1 MLKSPMTGF
10 SLVELIVAMVSGL
23 GIVLCISSLYVA
35 QLRLDERLI
44 EQLRFQQGVQMLL
57 DVIERDMRRGGYL
70 AAGAVVGP
78 TTWPGLYWSANC
90 VVVAIDMNSDGIWGG
105 EQEFRGYR
113 YHAGRQRLEV
123 KSWLQSPVTP
133 ADACQE
139 AGWQDMTDGQYRITA
154 FELMAIAPSH
164 NILSMRVVAQAPH
177 SSTLEVRDERRLLL
191 RNW

>member
-1 MLKSPMTGF
+1 MLKSPQAGF
-10 SLVELIVAMVSGL
+10 SLVELMVAMVSGL
-23 GIVLCISSLYVA
+23 GIVLCASSLYVA

-57 DVIERDMRRGGYL
+57 DVIERDMRRAGYL

-105 EQEFRGYR
+105 EQELRGYR

-123 KSWLQSPVTP
+123 KSWLQRPVTP
-133 ADACQE
+133 AAACQE

-164 NILSMRVVAQAPH
+164 NILSMRVVAQDPH
-177 SSTLEVRDERRLLL
+177 ASTLEVSDERRLLL